1 MFYFLSKAIDFLI
14 MPLSIVFFILIY
26 AFLAKSDRRRKL
38 AVGLVIVLLLLG
50 SNSYLVTKAI
60 NVWEPKFVNLAEV
73 KGTYDVGILLSGGLI
88 AFTTPRQDHPSMG
101 NYGDRILQTFQLY
114 KSGKIKKILITGTSG
129 PLLIA
134 KRLGETRQAASLLVS
149 WGVPAHDIV
158 FEEEAR
164 NTRENAVFSARIL
177 NKMFPS
183 GKYLLITS
191 AFHMRRSAGCFEK
204 AGIKT
209 DSFPADFRG
218 GYNRFAF
225 QKLIP
230 DPDAFA
236 YFCMLW
242 HEFVGYVVYKAVGYC

>member
-26 AFLAKSDRRRKL
+26 AFLTKNDRRRKL
-38 AVGLVIVLLLLG
+38 AVGLVMVLLLLA

-60 NVWEPKFVNLAEV
+60 NAWEHRFVNLNEV
-73 KGTYDVGILLSGGLI
+73 KGTYDVGIMLSGGLI
-88 AFTTPRQDHPSMG
+88 TTTTPRQDHPSLG
-101 NYGDRILQTFQLY
+101 NHADRILQTYLLY
-114 KSGKIKKILITGTSG
+114 KHGKIRKILITGTSG
-129 PLLIA
+129 EILMA
-134 KRLGETRQAASLLVS
+134 KRLGETRQAASLLAS
-149 WGVPAHDIV
+149 WGVPANDIL
-158 FEEEAR
+158 FEEKAR
-164 NTRENAVFSARIL
+164 NTHENALFSARIL

-204 AGIKT
+204 IGIKT
-209 DSFPADFRG
+209 DPFPADFRG
-218 GYNRFAF
+218 GYNRFAI
-225 QKLIP
+225 QKLVP

-242 HEFVGYVVYKAVGYC
+242 HEFVGYVAYKAVGYC